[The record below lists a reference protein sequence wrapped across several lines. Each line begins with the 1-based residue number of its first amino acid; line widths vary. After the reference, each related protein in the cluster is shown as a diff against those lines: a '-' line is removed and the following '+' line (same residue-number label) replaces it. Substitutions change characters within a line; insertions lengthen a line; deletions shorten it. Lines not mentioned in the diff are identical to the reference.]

1 MRNETRLVYNALLSQ
16 IARLNGVAEVGK
28 QFNVAPTIQQRLESK
43 MQESSDFLGKINMT
57 PVVEAQGAKLGLG
70 VSGPVASR
78 TNTDN
83 ADRQTRDVSTL
94 DSKGYQ
100 CVQTNFDT
108 HLKYQKLDAWA
119 KFPDFQNRVRDSV
132 LQRCALDRIMIGFNG
147 TSTAATTNRAANPLL
162 QDVNI
167 GWLQKLRA
175 NAAAR
180 VMKQGAVANK
190 VTYGTDPS
198 ADYKN
203 LDALVYDAYKSL
215 LDPWFAE
222 DPLLV
227 AIVGRDLMH
236 DKLYPLVA
244 DNDAPTERLAADI
257 VISQRRLGGLTAMV
271 APHFPAG
278 KVLVTRLDN
287 LSIYYQDGKR
297 RRAVVDKPER
307 DRIEFF
313 GFGAGKELLI
323 EGLHLG
329 PVVDAK
335 VVEHVFQVVQ
345 YVHVRWLAQAG
356 GRVERV
362 KRRLDVIHGVVEV
375 EHECISFQRMA
386 TVQA

>member
-1 MRNETRLVYNALLSQ
+1 MRNVTRLAYNAYLSQ
-16 IARLNGVAEVGK
+16 QAKLNGVPSATEK
-28 QFNVAPTIQQRLESK
+28 FAAAPSVQQKLETRI
-43 MQESSDFLGKINMT
+43 QESSEFLKRINIIGVT
-57 PVVEAQGAKLGLG
+57 EQTGEKLGLG
-70 VSGPVASR
+70 VSGTIASR
-78 TNTDN
+78 TDTSGAGTRSTQDATSM
-83 ADRQTRDVSTL
+83 ADD
-94 DSKGYQ
+94 GYA
-100 CVQTNFDT
+100 CKQTNYDT
-108 HLKYQKLDAWA
+108 HLRYATLDAWA

-147 TSTAATTNRAANPLL
+147 TSAAATTNRAANPLL

-180 VMKQGAVANK
+180 VMVQGAVANK
-190 VTYGTDPS
+190 VSYGTHAD

-236 DKLYPLVA
+236 DKLFPLVA

-287 LSIYYQDGKR
+287 LSIYYQDGAR
-297 RRAVVDKPER
+297 RRAVVDKPEK
-307 DRIEFF
+307 DRVEFF
-313 GFGAGKELLI
+313 ESSN
-323 EGLHLG
+323 
-329 PVVDAK
+329 DAY
-335 VVEHVFQVVQ
+335 VVED
-345 YVHVRWLAQAG
+345 YGMCAL
-356 GRVERV
+356 VENIEV
-362 KRRLDVIHGVVEV
+362 KD
-375 EHECISFQRMA
+375 A
-386 TVQA
+386 P

>member
-1 MRNETRLVYNALLSQ
+1 MRTTTRLAFNGYLDNQAK
-16 IARLNGVAEVGK
+16 LNGVPSATQK
-28 QFNVAPTIQQRLESK
+28 FAAAPSVQQKLETRI
-43 MQESSDFLGKINMT
+43 QESSEFLKRINIIGVT
-57 PVVEAQGAKLGLG
+57 EQTGEKLGLG
-70 VSGPVASR
+70 VSGTIASR
-78 TNTDN
+78 TDTSGAGTRSTQDATSM
-83 ADRQTRDVSTL
+83 ADD
-94 DSKGYQ
+94 GYA
-100 CVQTNFDT
+100 CKQTNYDT
-108 HLKYQKLDAWA
+108 HLRYATLDAWA

-147 TSTAATTNRAANPLL
+147 TSAAATTNRAANPLL

-180 VMKQGAVANK
+180 VMVQGAVANK
-190 VTYGTDPS
+190 VSYGTHAD

-257 VISQRRLGGLTAMV
+257 VISQRRLGGLQAMV

-278 KVLVTRLDN
+278 KVLVTRVAN
-287 LSIYYQDGKR
+287 LSSYYQDGAR
-297 RRAVVDKPER
+297 RRAVMDKPEK
-307 DRIEFF
+307 D
-313 GFGAGKELLI
+313 
-323 EGLHLG
+323 
-329 PVVDAK
+329 
-335 VVEHVFQVVQ
+335 
-345 YVHVRWLAQAG
+345 
-356 GRVERV
+356 RVEFYESSNDAYV
-362 KRRLDVIHGVVEV
+362 IEDYGLCALVENIEVLD
-375 EHECISFQRMA
+375 A
-386 TVQA
+386 PAP

>member
-1 MRNETRLVYNALLSQ
+1 MRNPTRLAFNAYLGQ
-16 IARLNGVAEVGK
+16 QAKLNGVPSATEK
-28 QFNVAPTIQQRLESK
+28 FAAAPSVQQKLETRI
-43 MQESSDFLGKINMT
+43 QESSEFLKRINIIGVT
-57 PVVEAQGAKLGLG
+57 EQTGEKLGLG
-70 VSGPVASR
+70 VSGTIASR
-78 TNTDN
+78 TDTSGAGTRSTQDATSM
-83 ADRQTRDVSTL
+83 ADD
-94 DSKGYQ
+94 GYA
-100 CVQTNFDT
+100 CKQTNYDT
-108 HLKYQKLDAWA
+108 HLRYATLDAWA

-147 TSTAATTNRAANPLL
+147 TSAAATTNRAANPLL

-180 VMKQGAVANK
+180 VMVQGAVANK
-190 VTYGTDPS
+190 VSYGTHAD

-236 DKLYPLVA
+236 DKLFPLVA

-287 LSIYYQDGKR
+287 LSIYYQDGAR
-297 RRAVVDKPER
+297 RRAVVDKPEK
-307 DRIEFF
+307 DRVEFF
-313 GFGAGKELLI
+313 ESSNDAYVI
-323 EGLHLG
+323 EDYGMCAL
-329 PVVDAK
+329 VENIEVKDAP
-335 VVEHVFQVVQ
+335 
-345 YVHVRWLAQAG
+345 
-356 GRVERV
+356 
-362 KRRLDVIHGVVEV
+362 
-375 EHECISFQRMA
+375 
-386 TVQA
+386 